1 VTSLRYGVCEDE
13 VCNGN
18 LSIDVSI
25 AAAMPLQT
33 GHRSLLAK
41 CRADKLPDKTRQI
54 AESTCKDPAFATG
67 RSERVD
73 EMLRRANEL
82 NLDITLN
89 EAHRL
94 CDRVTDIEGV
104 FSQVIKKK

>member
-41 CRADKLPDKTRQI
+41 RRVFKHPDQIKQI
-54 AESTCKDPAFATG
+54 AESICKDPAFATG
-67 RSERVD
+67 RPQRVD
-73 EMLRRANEL
+73 KMLRRAKEL

-94 CDRVTDIEGV
+94 CDRAKNPEGGI
-104 FSQVIKKK
+104 QLTG